1 MQNKWKKLIIVGAV
15 LVLVAGVFTAKKL
28 SEAPS
33 AQSSPAEG
41 TIPFETTSFD
51 MDKLTSYGLP
61 IMLDFGSESC
71 GPCQQMKPALTAMY
85 EEMDGKV
92 VIQYADVWENPEA
105 AQKYPVQVIPT
116 QAFYDKEGK
125 PFVPSDSL
133 SQQIGFTMYSHRETG
148 EHLFTIHQGA
158 LTEEQM
164 RAIFAEMGV
173 KIDD

>member
-1 MQNKWKKLIIVGAV
+1 
-15 LVLVAGVFTAKKL
+15 
-28 SEAPS
+28 
-33 AQSSPAEG
+33 
-41 TIPFETTSFD
+41 
-51 MDKLTSYGLP
+51 
-61 IMLDFGSESC
+61 
-71 GPCQQMKPALTAMY
+71 MKPALTAMY

-105 AQKYPVQVIPT
+105 AQEYPVQVIPT